1 MEKHFTT
8 GQLAKELGVCKNTI
22 FYWLNTGKIK
32 EPRREKVSSFRYWTK
47 KEAEHIKSSL
57 RKN

>member
-1 MEKHFTT
+1 MKKHYTI

-32 EPRREKVSSFRYWTK
+32 KPKREEISGFRYWTA
-47 KEAEHIKSSL
+47 KEVIDIQKL
-57 RKN
+57 RGK

>member
-1 MEKHFTT
+1 MKRHYTI

-32 EPRREKVSSFRYWTK
+32 EPTREKISGFRYWTK
-47 KEAEHIKSSL
+47 NEVKNIKKS
-57 RKN
+57 RDK